1 MTRILVLG
9 AGGTLGH
16 TMMRVL
22 SESRQLDVWGTVRS
36 GAVKRHFSPDIADR
50 ICAGVDVE
58 NADSLV
64 KLFGEIRP
72 DLVINCIGLVKQ
84 LAAAGD
90 PLVALP
96 INAMLPHRL
105 ANLCALNNARLIHF
119 STDCVFSGKRGNYV
133 ESDLMDAIDL
143 YGQSKFIGELSQPHT
158 LTLRTSI
165 IGHELETSQA
175 LIEWFL
181 KQDGAIKGYRQAIFS
196 GLPTVVISRLVRD
209 VILRRADLSGV
220 YHVAAEPISK
230 FDLLSLV
237 AKIYG
242 KSIEIIPDDSVRINR
257 SLDGSRFR
265 QQTGFTAPSWP
276 LMIEA
281 MNDYR

>member
-16 TMMRVL
+16 TILRVL
-22 SESRQLDVWGTVRS
+22 SEDDQLDVWGTLRS
-36 GAVKRHFSPDIADR
+36 SAALRHFSPRVSEKIR
-50 ICAGVDVE
+50 SGVDVE
-58 NADSLV
+58 NADGLV
-64 KLFGEIRP
+64 KVILEIRP
-72 DLVINCIGLVKQ
+72 DVVINCIGLVKQ
-84 LAAAGD
+84 LAAAND

-105 ANLCALNNARLIHF
+105 SRICALAGARLIHF
-119 STDCVFSGKRGNYV
+119 STDCVFSGTRGNYS
-133 ESDLMDAIDL
+133 ETDQMDAADL
-143 YGQSKFIGELSQPHT
+143 YGQSKFIGELSAPHT

-165 IGHELETSQA
+165 VGHELETSQA

-181 KQDGAIKGYRQAIFS
+181 KQRGQVKGFSRAIFS

-209 VILRRADLSGV
+209 VILPRADLSGV
-220 YHVAAEPISK
+220 YHVASDPISK

-242 KSIEIIPDDSVRINR
+242 KEIEIVPDDSVKVDR
-257 SLDGSRFR
+257 SLNGTKFR
-265 QQTGFTAPSWP
+265 DQTGFVAPSWP